1 MRNWNYRV
9 ESSERRINLQDE
21 GMLAE
26 WTDVVSIAAGDHILV
41 GVTED
46 GGIRIFAAFDYE

>member
-1 MRNWNYRV
+1 M

-26 WTDVVSIAAGDHILV
+26 WTDIVSLAAGDHILV